1 MAYGL
6 NYNLQQALRDGSS
19 LFVNIYKDGYTGS
32 VYNYTPTSITISPNT
47 NSDEPEPGIISSQLN
62 VSFLLSSQDDYNN
75 FPVLLD
81 FNDKLYYVEL
91 SRTPINGTQSVVW
104 KGYMFNDYVNLPF
117 STGNLEVNITFIDA
131 LSFMENVIFP
141 YPDNINTTIK
151 LKTVILTG
159 LNSLG
164 FPTLGDLFST
174 CSYYGSNMNDRA
186 DGTGYEPFDQT
197 YIYKRDLVGKNL
209 YDLIEQIMKSFNCRL
224 FQFQGNWWIMSANEM
239 AKATIY
245 YSQYNASSNNLVAS
259 GTIAN
264 GVTVAPYSAGNVHF
278 IDNSQTKVT
287 RKGYPIIKVNTKV
300 EAAQNY
306 THNSTFKQGSPF
318 ATGWDRIQ
326 SNGAVITRIQNANS
340 EFDVVRMQGNGGAA
354 SLFTDIVFSPFV
366 YPTTFSVSFDATTND
381 LNYDT
386 LFIRI
391 KVDNFINSPFYLQS
405 DGTWSFTPTNL
416 VVDYTNKDNSFQ
428 AFTRE
433 IALGVYDISGTNYNV
448 YGKLE
453 IRFFVPSGGDAYIR
467 NPRAVQNVNP
477 AVAQSY
483 LVTRTTSA
491 AGSLTKDFTSFLG
504 LYKSDLPNIY
514 GNLYYEVDPATG
526 ESYQITQWYSFGA
539 PGTLFP
545 SLPDLIAR
553 ELSNLLSKNY
563 ATLEGDLGETYNAF
577 GLIYL
582 ANTYTVTD
590 SATNALSY
598 NGKKFLLNRVTP
610 NLYINQNNGLQLLE
624 ITNTNNSSTVVS
636 EWIVS

>member
-32 VYNYTPTSITISPNT
+32 VYSYTPTNITISPNT

-62 VSFLLSSQDDYNN
+62 VSFLLSTQADYDN

-91 SRTPINGTQSVVW
+91 TRTPIGGTQSVVW

-131 LSFMENVIFP
+131 LSFMENVIYP
-141 YPDNINTTIK
+141 YPDNINTTTK

-174 CSYYGSNMNDRA
+174 CSYYGSAMDDRA

-209 YDLIEQIMKSFNCRL
+209 YDLIEQIMVSFNCRL

-264 GVTVAPYSAGNVHF
+264 GVTIAPYSAGNIHF

-287 RKGYPIIKVNTKV
+287 RKGYPIIKVDTKV

-306 THNSTFKQGSPF
+306 THNSTFKQGTGFP
-318 ATGWDRIQ
+318 TGWTFTAGGTG
-326 SNGAVITRIQNANS
+326 SVTWIQNANK
-340 EFDVVRMQGNGGAA
+340 EFDDIRLLGGTGG
-354 SLFTDIVFSPFV
+354 SNLVTIDTFSPFV
-366 YPTTFSVSFDATTND
+366 YPTTFSISFDAINNGGTISP
-381 LNYDT
+381 LY
-386 LFIRI
+386 IRVS
-391 KVDNFINSPFYLQS
+391 VDNFVDSPFHLQS
-405 DGTWSFTPTNL
+405 DGTWSFTATNL
-416 VVDYTNKDNSFQ
+416 LVDYTNKDSSYQ
-428 AFTRE
+428 GFTRE
-433 IALGVYDISGTNYNV
+433 IRLGVFDISGTNYNV

-453 IRFFVPSGGDAYIR
+453 IRFVVLSGGDAYVR
-467 NPRAVQNVNP
+467 NPKAIQNINP
-477 AVAQSY
+477 AVGQSY
-483 LVTRTTSA
+483 LITRTAST

-514 GNLYYEVDPATG
+514 GNLYYANNT
-526 ESYQITQWYSFGA
+526 QITQWYSFGA
-539 PGTLFP
+539 AGTLFP

-610 NLYINQNNGLQLLE
+610 NLYINQNNSLQLLE
-624 ITNTNNSSTVVS
+624 ITNTNNSSTAVS

>member
-19 LFVNIYKDGYTGS
+19 LFVNIYKDGYTGT
-32 VYNYTPTSITISPNT
+32 VYNYTPTSITIEPNT
-47 NSDEPEPGIISSQLN
+47 ISDEPEPGIISSQLN
-62 VSFLLSSQDDYNN
+62 VSFLLSSQADYDN

-81 FNDKLYYVEL
+81 YNDRLYYVEL
-91 SRTPINGTQSVVW
+91 TRTPIGGSETVLW
-104 KGYMFNDYVNLPF
+104 KGYMFNDYVNIPF
-117 STGNLEVNITFIDA
+117 STGNLEVNITCIDA
-131 LSFMENVIFP
+131 LSFMKNLIYP
-141 YPDNINTTIK
+141 YPDNINTTTK

-159 LNSLG
+159 LNWLG

-174 CSYYGSNMNDRA
+174 CSYYGSAMDDRA

-209 YDLIEQIMKSFNCRL
+209 YDLIEQIMLSFNCRL

-239 AKATIY
+239 AKSTIY
-245 YSQYNASSNNLVAS
+245 YSQYNASSNNLVTS

-264 GVTVAPYSAGNVHF
+264 GVTIAPYTAGNVHF
-278 IDNSQTKVT
+278 IDNSQNKIT
-287 RKGYPIIKVNTKV
+287 RKGYPIIKVDTKV

-306 THNSTFKQGSPF
+306 THNSTFKQGSTF
-318 ATGWDRIQ
+318 ATGWDRVE
-326 SNGAVITRIQNANS
+326 SSGGTVTRITNANQ
-340 EFDVVRMQGNGGAA
+340 EFDVVRLQGNTGNAN
-354 SLFTDIVFSPFV
+354 LFTTDTYSPFV
-366 YPTTFSVSFDATTND
+366 YPTTFSLSFDAIDNQ
-381 LNYDT
+381 LSFDT
-386 LFIRI
+386 LFIR
-391 KVDNFINSPFYLQS
+391 VSVNNFINSPFHLQA

-416 VVDYTNKDNSFQ
+416 LIDYTNKDNSYQ
-428 AFTRE
+428 GFTRE
-433 IALGVYDISGTNYNV
+433 IRLGTFDISGTNYNV

-453 IRFFVPSGGDAYIR
+453 IRFVVLSGGDAYIR
-467 NPRAVQNVNP
+467 NPRAIQNINP
-477 AVAQSY
+477 AIAQSY
-483 LVTRTTSA
+483 LITRTAST
-491 AGSLTKDFTSFLG
+491 AGSLTKEFTSFLG

-514 GNLYYEVDPATG
+514 GNLYYANGT
-526 ESYQITQWYSFGA
+526 QISQWYSFGA
-539 PGTLFP
+539 AGTLFP

-610 NLYINQNNGLQLLE
+610 NLYINQNNSLQLLE

>member
-19 LFVNIYKDGYTGS
+19 LFVNIYKDGYTGA
-32 VYNYTPTSITISPNT
+32 VYSYTPTSITIEPNT
-47 NSDEPEPGIISSQLN
+47 ISDEPEPGIISSQLN
-62 VSFLLSSQDDYNN
+62 VSFLLSSQADYDN

-81 FNDKLYYVEL
+81 YNDRLYYVEL
-91 SRTPINGTQSVVW
+91 TRTPIGGTESVIW
-104 KGYMFNDYVNLPF
+104 KGYMFNDYVNIPF

-131 LSFMENVIFP
+131 LSFMKNLIYP
-141 YPDNINTTIK
+141 YPDNINTTTQ

-239 AKATIY
+239 AKSTIY

-264 GVTVAPYSAGNVHF
+264 GVTIAPYTAGNVHF
-278 IDNSQTKVT
+278 IDNSQNKIT
-287 RKGYPIIKVNTKV
+287 RKGYPIIKVDTKV
-300 EAAQNY
+300 EAPQNY
-306 THNSTFKQGSPF
+306 THNSTFKQGSTF
-318 ATGWDRIQ
+318 ATGWDRVQ
-326 SNGAVITRIQNANS
+326 SNGAVVTRIQYPNE
-340 EFDVVRMQGNGGAA
+340 EFDVVRLQGNAGVAN
-354 SLFTDIVFSPFV
+354 LYTNDVYSPFV
-366 YPTTFSVSFDATTND
+366 YPTTFSISFDAKTND
-381 LNYDT
+381 LSFDT
-386 LFIRI
+386 LFIR
-391 KVDNFINSPFYLQS
+391 VSVNNFVNSPFHLQS
-405 DGTWSFTPTNL
+405 DGTWSFTPTDL
-416 VVDYTNKDNSFQ
+416 LVDYTNKDDSFQ
-428 AFTRE
+428 AFSRE
-433 IALGVYDISGTNYNV
+433 IRLGTFNISGTDYNV
-448 YGKLE
+448 AGKLE
-453 IRFFVPSGGDAYIR
+453 IRFVTPSGGDSYIR
-467 NPRAVQNVNP
+467 NPRAVQNINP
-477 AVAQSY
+477 AIAQSY
-483 LVTRTTSA
+483 LVTRTAST

-514 GNLYYEVDPATG
+514 GNLYYAVDPATG
-526 ESYQITQWYSFGA
+526 ESNQITQWYSFGA

-545 SLPDLIAR
+545 SLPDLLAR

-610 NLYINQNNGLQLLE
+610 NLYINQNNSLQLLE

>member
-32 VYNYTPTSITISPNT
+32 VYSYTPTNITISPNT

-62 VSFLLSSQDDYNN
+62 VSFLLSTQTDYDN

-91 SRTPINGTQSVVW
+91 TRIPIGGTQSVVW

-131 LSFMENVIFP
+131 LSFMENVIYP
-141 YPDNINTTIK
+141 YPDNINTTTK

-174 CSYYGSNMNDRA
+174 CSYYGSAMDDRA
-186 DGTGYEPFDQT
+186 DNTGYEPFDQT

-209 YDLIEQIMKSFNCRL
+209 YDLIEQIMISFNCRL

-264 GVTVAPYSAGNVHF
+264 GVTVAPYSAGNIHF
-278 IDNSQTKVT
+278 IDNSQTKIT
-287 RKGYPIIKVNTKV
+287 RKGYPIIKVDTKV
-300 EAAQNY
+300 QAAQNY

-326 SNGAVITRIQNANS
+326 SNGAVISRIQYPNE
-340 EFDVVRMQGNGGAA
+340 EFDVVRMEGNGGAA

-366 YPTTFSVSFDATTND
+366 YPTTFSVSFDAIAND
-381 LNYDT
+381 LNFDT

-391 KVDNFINSPFYLQS
+391 LVNNFINSPFYLQA

-416 VVDYTNKDNSFQ
+416 VVDYTNKDNSYQ
-428 AFTRE
+428 GFTRE
-433 IALGVYDISGTNYNV
+433 IALGLYNISGTNYNV

-467 NPRAVQNVNP
+467 NPRTVQNINP
-477 AVAQSY
+477 AIAQSY
-483 LVTRTTSA
+483 LVTRTAST

-514 GNLYYEVDPATG
+514 GNLYYADN
-526 ESYQITQWYSFGA
+526 SQITQWYSFGA
-539 PGTLFP
+539 AGTLFP

-610 NLYINQNNGLQLLE
+610 NLYINQNNSLQLLE

>member
-1 MAYGL
+1 
-6 NYNLQQALRDGSS
+6 
-19 LFVNIYKDGYTGS
+19 
-32 VYNYTPTSITISPNT
+32 
-47 NSDEPEPGIISSQLN
+47 
-62 VSFLLSSQDDYNN
+62 
-75 FPVLLD
+75 
-81 FNDKLYYVEL
+81 
-91 SRTPINGTQSVVW
+91 
-104 KGYMFNDYVNLPF
+104 
-117 STGNLEVNITFIDA
+117 
-131 LSFMENVIFP
+131 
-141 YPDNINTTIK
+141 
-151 LKTVILTG
+151 
-159 LNSLG
+159 
-164 FPTLGDLFST
+164 
-174 CSYYGSNMNDRA
+174 
-186 DGTGYEPFDQT
+186 
-197 YIYKRDLVGKNL
+197 
-209 YDLIEQIMKSFNCRL
+209 
-224 FQFQGNWWIMSANEM
+224 MSANEM
-239 AKATIY
+239 AKSTIY

-287 RKGYPIIKVNTKV
+287 RKGYPIIKVDTKV

-306 THNSTFKQGSPF
+306 THNSDFKQGSGFP
-318 ATGWDRIQ
+318 TGWTFTAGGGG
-326 SNGAVITRIQNANS
+326 GAVTWIQNANK
-340 EFDVVRMQGNGGAA
+340 EFNEIRLLGG
-354 SLFTDIVFSPFV
+354 SGGSNLVTVDTFSPFV
-366 YPTTFSVSFDATTND
+366 YPTTFSVSFDAINNGGTISP
-381 LNYDT
+381 LY
-386 LFIRI
+386 IR
-391 KVDNFINSPFYLQS
+391 VSVNNFINSPFYLQS
-405 DGTWSFTPTNL
+405 DGTWSFTATNL
-416 VVDYTNKDNSFQ
+416 LVDYTNKDSSYQ

-433 IALGVYDISGTNYNV
+433 IRLGVFDISGTNYNV

-453 IRFFVPSGGDAYIR
+453 IRFVVLSGGDAYVR
-467 NPRAVQNVNP
+467 NPRAIQNINP

-483 LVTRTTSA
+483 LITRTAST

-514 GNLYYEVDPATG
+514 GNLYYADN
-526 ESYQITQWYSFGA
+526 SQITQWYSFGA
-539 PGTLFP
+539 AGTLFP

-624 ITNTNNSSTVVS
+624 ITNTNNSSTAVS

>member
-19 LFVNIYKDGYTGS
+19 LFVNIYKDGYTGA
-32 VYNYTPTSITISPNT
+32 VYNYTPTSITIEPNT
-47 NSDEPEPGIISSQLN
+47 ISDEPEPGIISSQLN
-62 VSFLLSSQDDYNN
+62 VSFLLSSQADYDN

-81 FNDKLYYVEL
+81 FNDRLYYVEL
-91 SRTPINGTQSVVW
+91 TRIPISGTQSVIW
-104 KGYMFNDYVNLPF
+104 RGYMFNDYVNLPF
-117 STGNLEVNITFIDA
+117 STGNLEVSITFIDA
-131 LSFMENVIFP
+131 LSFMENLIYP

-159 LNSLG
+159 LNWLG

-174 CSYYGSNMNDRA
+174 CSYYGSAMDDRA
-186 DGTGYEPFDQT
+186 DGTGFEPFDQT

-209 YDLIEQIMKSFNCRL
+209 YEIIQQIMKSFNCRL
-224 FQFQGNWWIMSANEM
+224 FQFGGNWWIMSANEM
-239 AKATIY
+239 AKSTIY

-264 GVTVAPYSAGNVHF
+264 GVTIAPYSAGNVHF

-287 RKGYPIIKVNTKV
+287 RKGYPIIKVDTKV

-306 THNSTFKQGSPF
+306 THNSTFKQGSTF
-318 ATGWDRIQ
+318 ATGWDRVE
-326 SNGAVITRIQNANS
+326 SSGGTVTRIQNANQ
-340 EFDVVRMQGNGGAA
+340 EFDVIRLQGNTGNAN
-354 SLFTDIVFSPFV
+354 LFTTDTYSPFV
-366 YPTTFSVSFDATTND
+366 YPTTFSISFDAIDNQ
-381 LNYDT
+381 LSFDT
-386 LFIRI
+386 LFIR
-391 KVDNFINSPFYLQS
+391 VSVNNFINSPFHLQA
-405 DGTWSFTPTNL
+405 DGTWSFSPTNL
-416 VVDYTNKDNSFQ
+416 LIDYTNKDNSYQ

-433 IALGVYDISGTNYNV
+433 ITLGVYNIGGTNYNV

-453 IRFFVPSGGDAYIR
+453 IRFVVLSGGDAYIR
-467 NPRAVQNVNP
+467 NPRAIQNINP
-477 AVAQSY
+477 AIAQSY
-483 LVTRTTSA
+483 LVTRTAST
-491 AGSLTKDFTSFLG
+491 AGSLTKEFTSFLG

-514 GNLYYEVDPATG
+514 GNLYYANGT
-526 ESYQITQWYSFGA
+526 QISQWYSFGA
-539 PGTLFP
+539 AGTLFS

-610 NLYINQNNGLQLLE
+610 NLYINQNNSLQLLE
-624 ITNTNNSSTVVS
+624 ITNTNNASTAVS

>member
-6 NYNLQQALRDGSS
+6 RYNIQQALRDGSS
-19 LFVNIYKDGYTGS
+19 LFVEIYRDNYSGT
-32 VYNYTPTSITISPNT
+32 VYNYTATSVTISPNT
-47 NSDEPEPGIISSQLN
+47 ISDEPEPGIISSQLN

-75 FPVLLD
+75 FPDLLN
-81 FNDKLYYVEL
+81 FNDREYYVEL
-91 SRTPINGTQSVVW
+91 TRIPQNGSESVVW
-104 KGYMFNDYVNLPF
+104 KGYMFNDYVSLPF
-117 STGNLEVNITFIDA
+117 STGNLEVSITFIDA
-131 LSFMENVIFP
+131 LSFMKNLIYP

-159 LNSLG
+159 LNWLG

-174 CSYYGSNMNDRA
+174 CSYYGSAMDDRA

-224 FQFQGNWWIMSANEM
+224 FQFGGNWWIMSANEM
-239 AKATIY
+239 AKSTIY
-245 YSQYNASSNNLVAS
+245 YSQYNASSNNLIAS

-264 GVTVAPYSAGNVHF
+264 GVTIAPYSAGNVHF
-278 IDNSQTKVT
+278 IDNSQSKVT
-287 RKGYPIIKVNTKV
+287 RKGYPIIKVDTKV

-306 THNSTFKQGSPF
+306 THNSTFKQGSTF
-318 ATGWDRIQ
+318 ATGWDRVE
-326 SNGAVITRIQNANS
+326 SSGGTVTRIQNANQ
-340 EFDVVRMQGNGGAA
+340 EFDVIRLQGNTGNAN
-354 SLFTDIVFSPFV
+354 LFTTDTYSPFV
-366 YPTTFSVSFDATTND
+366 YPTTFSLSFDAIDNQLSFD
-381 LNYDT
+381 A
-386 LFIRI
+386 LFIR
-391 KVDNFINSPFYLQS
+391 VSVNNFINSPFHLQA

-416 VVDYTNKDNSFQ
+416 LIDYTNKDNSYQ
-428 AFTRE
+428 GFTRE
-433 IALGVYDISGTNYNV
+433 IRLGTFDISGTNYNV

-453 IRFFVPSGGDAYIR
+453 IRFVVLSGGDAYIR
-467 NPRAVQNVNP
+467 NPRAIQNINP
-477 AVAQSY
+477 AIAQSY
-483 LVTRTTSA
+483 LITRTSST
-491 AGSLTKDFTSFLG
+491 AGSLTKEFTSFLG

-514 GNLYYEVDPATG
+514 GNLYYANGT
-526 ESYQITQWYSFGA
+526 QISQWYSFGA
-539 PGTLFP
+539 AGTLFP

-553 ELSNLLSKNY
+553 ELSNLFSKNY

-610 NLYINQNNGLQLLE
+610 NLYINQNNSIQLLE
-624 ITNTNNSSTVVS
+624 ITNTNNASTSVS

>member
-19 LFVNIYKDGYTGS
+19 LFVNIYKDGYTGA
-32 VYNYTPTSITISPNT
+32 VYNYTPTSITIEPNT
-47 NSDEPEPGIISSQLN
+47 ISDEPEPGIISSQLN
-62 VSFLLSSQDDYNN
+62 VSFLLSSQADYDN

-81 FNDKLYYVEL
+81 YNDRLYYVEL
-91 SRTPINGTQSVVW
+91 TRIPIGGTESVIW
-104 KGYMFNDYVNLPF
+104 KGYMFNDYVNIPF
-117 STGNLEVNITFIDA
+117 STGNLEVNIIFIDA
-131 LSFMENVIFP
+131 LSFMKNVIYP
-141 YPDNINTTIK
+141 YPDNINTTTK

-164 FPTLGDLFST
+164 YPTLGDLFST

-209 YDLIEQIMKSFNCRL
+209 YDLIEQIMISFNCRL

-239 AKATIY
+239 AKSTIY

-264 GVTVAPYSAGNVHF
+264 GVTIAPYTAGNVHF
-278 IDNSQTKVT
+278 IDNSQNKIT
-287 RKGYPIIKVNTKV
+287 RKGYPIIKVDTKV

-306 THNSTFKQGSPF
+306 THNSTFKQGSTF
-318 ATGWDRIQ
+318 ATGWLRIQ
-326 SNGAVITRIQNANS
+326 SNGGVVTRIQYPNE
-340 EFDVVRMQGNGGAA
+340 EFDVVRMQSNGG
-354 SLFTDIVFSPFV
+354 STGLYTDEVFAPFV
-366 YPTTFSVSFDATTND
+366 YPTTFSISFDAIANQ
-381 LNYDT
+381 LSFET
-386 LFIRI
+386 LYII
-391 KVDNFINSPFYLQS
+391 VSVDNFINNTFYLQS
-405 DGTWSFTPTNL
+405 DGTWSFSTTQL
-416 VVDYTNKDNSFQ
+416 VVDYTNKDNSYQ
-428 AFTRE
+428 GFTRE
-433 IALGVYDISGTNYNV
+433 VKLGTFNISGTNYNV
-448 YGKLE
+448 AGKLT
-453 IRFFVPSGGDAYIR
+453 IVFFSPSGGEAYIR
-467 NPRAVQNVNP
+467 NPRVVQNINP
-477 AVAQSY
+477 AIAQSY
-483 LVTRTTSA
+483 LVTRTAST

-514 GNLYYEVDPATG
+514 GNLYYAVDPETG
-526 ESYQITQWYSFGA
+526 ESNQITQWYSFGE

-553 ELSNLLSKNY
+553 ELSNLLSRNY

>member
-1 MAYGL
+1 
-6 NYNLQQALRDGSS
+6 
-19 LFVNIYKDGYTGS
+19 
-32 VYNYTPTSITISPNT
+32 
-47 NSDEPEPGIISSQLN
+47 
-62 VSFLLSSQDDYNN
+62 
-75 FPVLLD
+75 
-81 FNDKLYYVEL
+81 
-91 SRTPINGTQSVVW
+91 
-104 KGYMFNDYVNLPF
+104 
-117 STGNLEVNITFIDA
+117 
-131 LSFMENVIFP
+131 
-141 YPDNINTTIK
+141 
-151 LKTVILTG
+151 
-159 LNSLG
+159 
-164 FPTLGDLFST
+164 
-174 CSYYGSNMNDRA
+174 
-186 DGTGYEPFDQT
+186 
-197 YIYKRDLVGKNL
+197 
-209 YDLIEQIMKSFNCRL
+209 MKSFNCRL
-224 FQFQGNWWIMSANEM
+224 FQFGGNWWIMSANEM
-239 AKATIY
+239 AKSTIY

-287 RKGYPIIKVNTKV
+287 RKGYPIIKVDTKV

-306 THNSTFKQGSPF
+306 THNSDFKQGSSFP
-318 ATGWDRIQ
+318 TGWTFTAGGGG
-326 SNGAVITRIQNANS
+326 GAVTWIQNANK
-340 EFDVVRMQGNGGAA
+340 EFNEIRLLGG
-354 SLFTDIVFSPFV
+354 SGGSNLVTVDTFSPFV
-366 YPTTFSVSFDATTND
+366 YPTTFSVSFDAINNGGIISP
-381 LNYDT
+381 LY
-386 LFIRI
+386 IR
-391 KVDNFINSPFYLQS
+391 VSVNNFINSPFYLQS
-405 DGTWSFTPTNL
+405 DGTWSFTATNL
-416 VVDYTNKDNSFQ
+416 LVDYTNKDSSYQ

-433 IALGVYDISGTNYNV
+433 IRLGVFDISGTNYNV

-453 IRFFVPSGGDAYIR
+453 IRFVVLSGGDAYVR
-467 NPRAVQNVNP
+467 NPRAIQNINP

-483 LVTRTTSA
+483 LITRTAST

-514 GNLYYEVDPATG
+514 GNLYYADN
-526 ESYQITQWYSFGA
+526 SQITQWYSFGA
-539 PGTLFP
+539 AGTLFP

-624 ITNTNNSSTVVS
+624 ITNTNNSSTAVS

>member
-19 LFVNIYKDGYTGS
+19 LFVNIYKDGYTGA
-32 VYNYTPTSITISPNT
+32 VYNYTPTSITIEPNT
-47 NSDEPEPGIISSQLN
+47 ISDEPEPGIISSQLN
-62 VSFLLSSQDDYNN
+62 VSFLLSSQADYDN

-81 FNDKLYYVEL
+81 YNDRLYYVEL
-91 SRTPINGTQSVVW
+91 TRTPIGGTQSVVW
-104 KGYMFNDYVNLPF
+104 KGYMFNDYVNIPF
-117 STGNLEVNITFIDA
+117 STGNLEVNITCIDA
-131 LSFMENVIFP
+131 LSFMKNFIYP
-141 YPDNINTTIK
+141 YPDNINTTTK

-159 LNSLG
+159 LNWLG

-209 YDLIEQIMKSFNCRL
+209 YDLIEQIMLSFNCRL

-239 AKATIY
+239 AKSTIY

-264 GVTVAPYSAGNVHF
+264 GVTIAPYTAGNVHF
-278 IDNSQTKVT
+278 IDNTQNKIT
-287 RKGYPIIKVNTKV
+287 RKGYPIIKVDTKV
-300 EAAQNY
+300 EAAPNY
-306 THNSTFKQGSPF
+306 THNSNFKQGSTFP
-318 ATGWDRIQ
+318 TGWTFT
-326 SNGAVITRIQNANS
+326 SSGGGAVTWIQNAND
-340 EFDVVRMQGNGGAA
+340 EFNVIRLQGGGGNATLSA
-354 SLFTDIVFSPFV
+354 IDTYSPFV
-366 YPTTFSVSFDATTND
+366 YPTTFSLSFDAINNADVTA
-381 LNYDT
+381 LY
-386 LFIRI
+386 IR
-391 KVDNFINSPFYLQS
+391 VSVNNFIDSPFYLQS
-405 DGTWSFTPTNL
+405 DGTWSFTPTDL
-416 VVDYTNKDNSFQ
+416 LVDYTNKDLSFQ
-428 AFTRE
+428 SFTRE
-433 IALGVYDISGTNYNV
+433 ITLGTFNISDNNYNV
-448 YGKLE
+448 YGKLG
-453 IRFFVPSGGDAYIR
+453 IQFRALSAGDHYVR
-467 NPRAVQNVNP
+467 NPRAVQNINP
-477 AVAQSY
+477 AIAQSY
-483 LVTRTTSA
+483 LVTRTAST

-514 GNLYYEVDPATG
+514 GNLYYAVDPETG
-526 ESYQITQWYSFGA
+526 ESNQITQWYSFGA
-539 PGTLFP
+539 AGTLFP

-553 ELSNLLSKNY
+553 ELSNLLSRNY

-582 ANTYTVTD
+582 ANTYTITD

-610 NLYINQNNGLQLLE
+610 NLYINQNNSLQLLE

>member
-6 NYNLQQALRDGSS
+6 RYNIQQALRDGSS
-19 LFVNIYKDGYTGS
+19 LFVEIYRDNYSGT
-32 VYNYTPTSITISPNT
+32 VYNYTATSVTISPNT
-47 NSDEPEPGIISSQLN
+47 ISDEPEPGIISSQLN

-75 FPVLLD
+75 FPDLLN
-81 FNDKLYYVEL
+81 FNDREYYVEL
-91 SRTPINGTQSVVW
+91 TRIPQNGSESVVW
-104 KGYMFNDYVNLPF
+104 RGYMFNDYVSLPF
-117 STGNLEVNITFIDA
+117 STGNLEVSITFIDA
-131 LSFMENVIFP
+131 LSFMKNLIYP

-159 LNSLG
+159 LNWLG

-174 CSYYGSNMNDRA
+174 CSYYGSAMDDRA

-224 FQFQGNWWIMSANEM
+224 FQFGGNWWIMSANEM
-239 AKATIY
+239 AKSTIY

-264 GVTVAPYSAGNVHF
+264 GVTIAPYSAGNVHF

-287 RKGYPIIKVNTKV
+287 RKGYPIIKVDTKV
-300 EAAQNY
+300 EAPQNY
-306 THNSTFKQGSPF
+306 THNSTFKQGSTF
-318 ATGWDRIQ
+318 ATGWDRVE
-326 SNGAVITRIQNANS
+326 SSGGTVTRIQNANQ
-340 EFDVVRMQGNGGAA
+340 EFDVIRLQGNTGNAN
-354 SLFTDIVFSPFV
+354 LFTTDTYSPFV
-366 YPTTFSVSFDATTND
+366 YPTTFSLSFDAIDNQLSFD
-381 LNYDT
+381 A
-386 LFIRI
+386 LFIR
-391 KVDNFINSPFYLQS
+391 VSVNNFINSPFHLQA

-416 VVDYTNKDNSFQ
+416 LIDYTNKDNSYQ
-428 AFTRE
+428 GFTRE
-433 IALGVYDISGTNYNV
+433 IRLGTFDISGTNYNV

-453 IRFFVPSGGDAYIR
+453 IRFVVLSGGDAYIR
-467 NPRAVQNVNP
+467 NPRAIQNINP
-477 AVAQSY
+477 AIAQSY
-483 LVTRTTSA
+483 LITRTSST
-491 AGSLTKDFTSFLG
+491 AGSLTKEFTSFLG

-514 GNLYYEVDPATG
+514 GNLYYANGT
-526 ESYQITQWYSFGA
+526 QISQWYSFGA
-539 PGTLFP
+539 AGTLFP

-553 ELSNLLSKNY
+553 ELSNLFSKNY

-610 NLYINQNNGLQLLE
+610 NLYINQNNSIQLLE
-624 ITNTNNSSTVVS
+624 ITNTNNASTSVS

>member
-47 NSDEPEPGIISSQLN
+47 ISDEPEPGIISSQLN
-62 VSFLLSSQDDYNN
+62 VSFLLSSQDDYDN

-91 SRTPINGTQSVVW
+91 TRTPIGGTQSVVW

-131 LSFMENVIFP
+131 LSFMQNLIYP
-141 YPDNINTTIK
+141 YPDNINTTTK
-151 LKTVILTG
+151 LKTAILTG
-159 LNSLG
+159 LNWLG
-164 FPTLGDLFST
+164 YPTLGDLFST
-174 CSYYGSNMNDRA
+174 CSYYGSAMDDRA

-209 YDLIEQIMKSFNCRL
+209 YDIIEQIMKSFNCRL
-224 FQFQGNWWIMSANEM
+224 FQFGGNWWIMSANEM
-239 AKATIY
+239 AKSTIY

-264 GVTVAPYSAGNVHF
+264 GVTIAPYTAGNVHF

-287 RKGYPIIKVNTKV
+287 RKGYPIIKVDTKV
-300 EAAQNY
+300 QAAQNY
-306 THNSTFKQGSPF
+306 THNSTFKQGSSFP
-318 ATGWDRIQ
+318 TGWSFIA
-326 SNGAVITRIQNANS
+326 SSGGTVTWIQNANK
-340 EFDVVRMQGNGGAA
+340 EFDDIRLLGNTGSATLYA
-354 SLFTDIVFSPFV
+354 IDTYSPFV
-366 YPTTFSVSFDATTND
+366 YPTTFSLSFDAISNQ
-381 LNYDT
+381 LSFDT
-386 LFIRI
+386 LFIR
-391 KVDNFINSPFYLQS
+391 VSVNNFVNSPFYLQA
-405 DGTWSFTPTNL
+405 DGTWSFTSTNL
-416 VVDYTNKDNSFQ
+416 VVDYTNKDNSYQ
-428 AFTRE
+428 GFTRE

-448 YGKLE
+448 SGKLE
-453 IRFFVPSGGDAYIR
+453 IRFFVPSGGEAYIR
-467 NPRAVQNVNP
+467 NPRTLQNINP
-477 AVAQSY
+477 AIAQSY
-483 LVTRTTSA
+483 LVTRTAST

-514 GNLYYEVDPATG
+514 GNLYYADN
-526 ESYQITQWYSFGA
+526 SQITQWYSFGA
-539 PGTLFP
+539 AGTLFS

-610 NLYINQNNGLQLLE
+610 NLYINQNNSLQLLE

>member
-32 VYNYTPTSITISPNT
+32 VYNYTPTSITIEPNT
-47 NSDEPEPGIISSQLN
+47 ISDEPEPGIISSQLN
-62 VSFLLSSQDDYNN
+62 VSFLLSSQADYDN

-81 FNDKLYYVEL
+81 FNDRLYYVEL
-91 SRTPINGTQSVVW
+91 TRIPIGGSQSVVW

-131 LSFMENVIFP
+131 LSFMENLIYP
-141 YPDNINTTIK
+141 YPDNINTTTK
-151 LKTVILTG
+151 LKTAILTG
-159 LNSLG
+159 LNWLG
-164 FPTLGDLFST
+164 YPTLGDLFST
-174 CSYYGSNMNDRA
+174 CSYYGSAMDDRA

-209 YDLIEQIMKSFNCRL
+209 YDIIEQIMKSFNCRL

-239 AKATIY
+239 AKSTIY
-245 YSQYNASSNNLVAS
+245 YSQYNALSNNLVAS

-264 GVTVAPYSAGNVHF
+264 GVTIAPYSAGNVHF

-287 RKGYPIIKVNTKV
+287 RKGYPIIKVDTKV

-306 THNSTFKQGSPF
+306 THNSTFKQGSSFP
-318 ATGWDRIQ
+318 TGWTFTA
-326 SNGAVITRIQNANS
+326 SNGAAVTWLQNANE
-340 EFDVVRMQGNGGAA
+340 EFNVVRLKGNGGVAN
-354 SLFTDIVFSPFV
+354 LFTVDTFSPFV
-366 YPTTFSVSFDATTND
+366 YPTTFSISFDAINNGGTISP
-381 LNYDT
+381 LY
-386 LFIRI
+386 IR
-391 KVDNFINSPFYLQS
+391 VSVNNFIDSPFHLQS
-405 DGTWSFTPTNL
+405 DGTWSFTATNL
-416 VVDYTNKDNSFQ
+416 LVDYTNKDSSYQ
-428 AFTRE
+428 GFTRE
-433 IALGVYDISGTNYNV
+433 IRLGVFDISGTNYNV

-453 IRFFVPSGGDAYIR
+453 IRFVVLSGGDAYVR
-467 NPRAVQNVNP
+467 NPKAIQNVNP

-483 LVTRTTSA
+483 LITRTTST

-514 GNLYYEVDPATG
+514 GNLYYANN
-526 ESYQITQWYSFGA
+526 SQITQWYSFGA
-539 PGTLFP
+539 AGTLFP

-610 NLYINQNNGLQLLE
+610 NLYINQNNSLQLLE
-624 ITNTNNSSTVVS
+624 ITNTNNSSTAVS